1 MAEKTTP
8 AKTPKPLSFKLKFFF
23 GIGDCGFSL
32 MTNIETFY
40 FQFFLTNIAAFTT
53 DVLWIVTTVVS
64 VVDASL
70 SWIYGGILNIIK
82 PRKTGRYRP
91 YLIMIPW
98 IVPVLFAFQFLKISE
113 NVGLSA
119 FVITAAAILS
129 HVIWNLP
136 YAANMA
142 MISIAGQTIQ
152 GKAVLSSSRATW
164 NSIAAIAFS
173 YVGLPLITLI
183 STLSFFGEK
192 VEVVNKA
199 TQAVTV
205 YRTGAFGA
213 VAFILGIA
221 MALTY
226 WVHYII
232 TKGYEMP
239 EDSTKPKESKTKASF
254 SSMAKALFTNSHLM
268 FLIVADLAKW
278 IVKFVV
284 AGSAIYYW
292 QYVAGNTAL
301 QTKYVLISGISAVV
315 GAYAARFFAKWFTN
329 KMAIVYAYTLMAAA
343 MLIAYFSYSQTT
355 LVFVLMCVG
364 QFGYGICYAIAPAL
378 YADAAVYADWKTKKS
393 NVGWIMGLQTLPL
406 KIGVILKAVVI
417 AAVLTAIGFSKDMV
431 VTEGTKQGLTASFA
445 LIPALFLVLGII
457 LLLFGYRL
465 TKEKVAKYQAELDA
479 QK

>member
-1 MAEKTTP
+1 MTEKSFP
-8 AKTPKPLSFKLKFFF
+8 AKPPKPLSFKLKFFF
-23 GIGDCGFSL
+23 GIGDMGFSL

-40 FQFFLTNIAAFTT
+40 FQFFLTNIAAFSTQ
-53 DVLWIVTTVVS
+53 VLWIVTTVVS

-82 PRKTGRYRP
+82 PRKIGRYRP
-91 YLIMIPW
+91 YLVLIPW
-98 IVPVLFAFQFLKISE
+98 IVPILFAFQFLKISE

-119 FVITAAAILS
+119 FIITAAAIIS
-129 HVIWNLP
+129 HIVWNLP

-142 MISIAGQTIQ
+142 MISIAGQTSQ

-164 NSIAAIAFS
+164 NNISSILFS
-173 YVGLPLITLI
+173 YAGLPLITL
-183 STLSFFGEK
+183 LSSMSFLGEK

-205 YRTGAFGA
+205 YRTGAFAA
-213 VAFILGIA
+213 VTFILGVV

-239 EDSTKPKESKTKASF
+239 EDAAKPKESKTKASF
-254 SSMAKALFTNSHLM
+254 GSMAKALFANSHLL

-292 QYVAGNTAL
+292 TYVAGNASI
-301 QTKYVLISGISAVV
+301 QTNYVLISSICAVI
-315 GAYAARFFAKWFTN
+315 GAYSARFFTKLFSN
-329 KMAIVYAYTLMAAA
+329 KMAIIYAYILMAAA
-343 MLIAYFSYSQTT
+343 MIIAYFAYSQVT
-355 LVFVLMCVG
+355 LVFILMCVG
-364 QFGYGICYAIAPAL
+364 QFGYGICYAVAPAL

-406 KIGVILKAVVI
+406 KIGVILKAIVI
-417 AAVLTAIGFSKDMV
+417 AAVLTAINFSKDMA

-445 LIPALFLVLGII
+445 LIPGLFLVLGAV
-457 LLLFGYRL
+457 LLIFGYRL
-465 TKEKVAKYQAELDA
+465 TKEKVEKYQAELDA